1 MKAADVVRQ
10 LMFRLPFYTDKFT
23 DTITVDEI
31 TSTGTTATVKTI
43 VPHTLNT
50 GDYAHISGA
59 LVPRP
64 ITIMTQI
71 DGIAEAETATN
82 HDLTFGYSR
91 DVNIEII
98 GTNESEYNGAHKLL
112 EVPNRKNFKF
122 EVDSGAV
129 SPATGS
135 PLLLE
140 NLKRFTYNGWHKIT
154 KVNDTEFTFPL
165 EITLGSPAYGNI
177 KMQIKPRIA
186 GALDLER
193 ARESYTRQPPDK
205 LWAYVV
211 LENIIANKDRNED
224 TDATKTNMA
233 MTQYRQLII
242 QPFYVYVFVP
252 VTHHKSA
259 SFARDEADDLLIALN
274 KSLLRFKFTQ
284 PTFELAYSSAIFS
297 GSDFGLDENSYYTHA
312 FIYETSGYLTYQDTI
327 DDDISVAFRDIY
339 GDMESSLSDDEL
351 IKAQFIANLDN
362 EPLNT

>member
-1 MKAADVVRQ
+1 MKAKDVVKQ
-10 LMFRLPFYTDKFT
+10 LMLRLPFYTDKFT
-23 DTITVDEI
+23 DNITVDEI
-31 TSTGTTATVKTI
+31 TSSGTIATVKTTA
-43 VPHTLNT
+43 PHTLNN

-59 LVPRP
+59 LIPRT
-64 ITIMTQI
+64 ITTMTQI

-91 DVNIEII
+91 DVNIQIV
-98 GTNESEYNGAHKLL
+98 GANESQYNGTHKLL

-122 EVDSGAV
+122 EIDSGAP

-140 NLKRFTYNGWHKIT
+140 NLKRFTYNGWHQIT

-165 EITLGSPAYGNI
+165 EIALGSPAYGNI
-177 KMQIKPRIA
+177 TMQIKPRIT
-186 GALDLER
+186 GALDLDR
-193 ARESYTRQPPDK
+193 ARESYTKQPAGK

-211 LENIIANKDRNED
+211 LENIVANKDSNED
-224 TDATKTNMA
+224 SDATKTNTA

-242 QPFYVYVFVP
+242 QPFHVYIFVP
-252 VTHHKSA
+252 ITHVKSA
-259 SFARDEADDLLIALN
+259 SFARDEADDILIALN

-284 PTFELAYSSAIFS
+284 PTFELAYSSAMFS
-297 GSDFGLDENSYYTHA
+297 GSDFGLDENSYYIHD
-312 FIYETSGYLTYQDTI
+312 FIYETTGYLTYKDTI
-327 DDDISVAFRDIY
+327 DDDISVAFRDIF